1 MTIAEIRALAADL
14 GYTLSESLKA
24 DIIASFLAEQEAAN
38 G

>member
-14 GYTLSESLKA
+14 GYTLSGSLKA